1 MFRACRSTDDKYN
14 YTLPVHRSVKPT
26 GKQQYLA
33 VCLKVKENKYICV
46 CVCVCVCVVGW
57 WEVGVWMCMCRGC
70 MGSVWGCGDINALIC
85 RTSIEHSASTY
96 VVHGQRS
103 VGGSPA

>member
-1 MFRACRSTDDKYN
+1 MC
-14 YTLPVHRSVKPT
+14 VGV
-26 GKQQYLA
+26 G
-33 VCLKVKENKYICV
+33 V
-46 CVCVCVCVVGW
+46 CVCVCVWWGGGRWVYGCV
-57 WEVGVWMCMCRGC
+57 CRGC

-85 RTSIEHSASTY
+85 PTSIEHSASTY